1 MDMNITAFII
11 ERDASLWLEKKT
23 EKLFDATV
31 KAEVTQHWLL
41 LQCTFMVLL
50 GLTIKVSI
58 EYSSQWRFFLFES
71 FIFISYVRSKN
82 DSY

>member
-41 LQCTFMVLL
+41 LQCTFD
-50 GLTIKVSI
+50 G
-58 EYSSQWRFFLFES
+58 S
-71 FIFISYVRSKN
+71 FGTHNKSLDRIFISVKILLIWEFYFHIIRSLEKW
-82 DSY
+82 